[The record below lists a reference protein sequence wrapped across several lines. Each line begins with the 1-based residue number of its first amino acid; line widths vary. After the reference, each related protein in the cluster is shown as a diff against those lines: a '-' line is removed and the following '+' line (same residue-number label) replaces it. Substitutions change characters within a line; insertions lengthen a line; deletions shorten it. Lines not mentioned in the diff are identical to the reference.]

1 VDAKRLLKIQLYSK
15 GRRVI
20 DLGPYSAKTPV
31 DYVDYAHQLAEII
44 SAGDA
49 GLGILVCGTGVGM
62 SIVANRHNGVRAA
75 LVHNLE
81 TALLCRE
88 HNDSNVLCLG
98 TWKNTA
104 ERNAE
109 IVDAWLAAKFG
120 EQRHNPRIAKID
132 PAPARRVV
140 FANGCFDL
148 ITQGHITMLNFAGRL
163 GDKLVVGLNS
173 DESVRELKGE
183 GRPVNT
189 FEDRK
194 RLLESL
200 RAVDEVVACGTNTL
214 DVILSVN
221 PDVVVK
227 GAEWG
232 AEEVRRRD
240 GIPENIKVVVCPLLP
255 GVSTTA
261 IITKIQQNKG
271 DGD

>member
-1 VDAKRLLKIQLYSK
+1 
-15 GRRVI
+15 
-20 DLGPYSAKTPV
+20 
-31 DYVDYAHQLAEII
+31 
-44 SAGDA
+44 
-49 GLGILVCGTGVGM
+49 M
-62 SIVANRHNGVRAA
+62 
-75 LVHNLE
+75 
-81 TALLCRE
+81 
-88 HNDSNVLCLG
+88 
-98 TWKNTA
+98 
-104 ERNAE
+104 
-109 IVDAWLAAKFG
+109 
-120 EQRHNPRIAKID
+120 
-132 PAPARRVV
+132 
-140 FANGCFDL
+140 
-148 ITQGHITMLNFAGRL
+148 
-163 GDKLVVGLNS
+163 
-173 DESVRELKGE
+173 
-183 GRPVNT
+183 NT